1 MSSSSSSMPQMTPG
15 MMLDA
20 MMQAQ
25 RQQQQQEAPAPSSPA
40 KRVIR
45 ITEEQPSD
53 TVIRE
58 VPRAVPTEVE
68 VVREVPKE
76 VIREVI
82 KEVIREVRMGG
93 GLRHGGFAT
102 YESIALLALASTE

>member
-1 MSSSSSSMPQMTPG
+1 MPQMTPG